1 MKAKWILLFTCLVV
15 LLSACVQEPAQTTV
29 PTAESTYQTEPLTE
43 RIYTLADLDFGKMHY
58 SGGTPEGYYP
68 FLYKGD
74 QKDRTLELVLEKDA
88 EEVAQLLKDFT
99 PGYVYLLD
107 RNTQEFHCIIA
118 EPILAKHD
126 TSDYLFYITADNT
139 LIVTDM
145 TGMVRVELYQAKEP
159 LGMKSLAYWR
169 TSLYFI
175 EGSSIMNMDL
185 ITGEV
190 KKLFEYEGAIDADP
204 LYGIHEEF
212 PHLMLIMTETEGVAC
227 NLETGETV
235 IIPETGQWGT
245 AAFYQYVYYGIWPE
259 KTEPPT
265 EEPTEPPAL
274 QDGQRLMEAELEAF
288 ELLFA
293 PVATPYAMQPVNYY
307 GMALCVD
314 FDAPENLNLIT
325 YFNRGLKSENMEPIT
340 EEERAYYL
348 QKTGE
353 ERIFGD
359 LFRLPAWQVN
369 GILMYYF
376 GLTAEDVT
384 DWSSPGW
391 VYNPNTDC
399 YYLVPPG
406 TLAHGSVDFYDGY
419 YNELDGTLSLYYK
432 NRVERDRDYVI
443 TLLSKKSAG
452 DTGYYILSN
461 LPVAE

>member
-1 MKAKWILLFTCLVV
+1 MPHMNKMVWMLSVLLVLAV
-15 LLSACVQEPAQTTV
+15 LLSACVQEPMSLTEPTAV
-29 PTAESTYQTEPLTE
+29 PTMTPTTEPTGSP
-43 RIYTLADLDFGKMHY
+43 TTGLA
-58 SGGTPEGYYP
+58 
-68 FLYKGD
+68 
-74 QKDRTLELVLEKDA
+74 
-88 EEVAQLLKDFT
+88 
-99 PGYVYLLD
+99 
-107 RNTQEFHCIIA
+107 
-118 EPILAKHD
+118 
-126 TSDYLFYITADNT
+126 
-139 LIVTDM
+139 
-145 TGMVRVELYQAKEP
+145 
-159 LGMKSLAYWR
+159 
-169 TSLYFI
+169 
-175 EGSSIMNMDL
+175 
-185 ITGEV
+185 
-190 KKLFEYEGAIDADP
+190 
-204 LYGIHEEF
+204 
-212 PHLMLIMTETEGVAC
+212 
-227 NLETGETV
+227 
-235 IIPETGQWGT
+235 
-245 AAFYQYVYYGIWPE
+245 
-259 KTEPPT
+259 TEP
-265 EEPTEPPAL
+265 PTEPPAL

-419 YNELDGTLSLYYK
+419 YNELDGTLNLYYK

-461 LPVAE
+461 HPVAE